1 MSLHLHFLFSYI
13 KTTRNGDGG
22 VSNPANLS
30 IEEKASLLS
39 AKYSSKYGAGSS
51 RLNGASS
58 LKREDSTDDLMKSIT
73 LANSRREKRMEEFM
87 KVRIQCD
94 CE

>member
-1 MSLHLHFLFSYI
+1 MPFHLHFLFCSI
-13 KTTRNGDGG
+13 PTTRNGSTDA
-22 VSNPANLS
+22 SNPANLS

-94 CE
+94 CD

>member
-1 MSLHLHFLFSYI
+1 MPFHLHFPFSYFP
-13 KTTRNGDGG
+13 TTRNGNTDA
-22 VSNPANLS
+22 SPANLS

-39 AKYSSKYGAGSS
+39 AKYSSKYGTASS

-87 KVRIQCD
+87 KVGIQYD
-94 CE
+94 YH